1 MFLYSP
7 FKLSYGFTL
16 VELITTLVIIGVLA
30 AVGLPKF
37 FDSQSFS
44 ERGFFDEFINS
55 VRYAQKVAIGSHCEV
70 QVSIS
75 SNSYSLKQPS
85 QNNCG
90 NAPSSFPVPVS
101 SPSGDFADTAPD
113 GLSISGSSFTFDASG
128 APSLAQ
134 TITVGSRAFK
144 VHTNTGYVE
153 KL

>member
-7 FKLSYGFTL
+7 VKLSYGFTL

-75 SNSYSLKQPS
+75 SSAYSLNQPS
-85 QNNCG
+85 KNNCG
-90 NAPSSFPVPVS
+90 NSPTAFPITVS
-101 SPSGDFADTAPD
+101 SPAGHFSATAPS
-113 GLSISGSSFTFDASG
+113 GLNISGNTFTYDASG

-144 VHTNTGYVE
+144 IHNNTGYIE